1 MAIAE
6 GTTTSST
13 TSEDTTT
20 QESFTSGTTYVH
32 TYLHTTI
39 FSKCKQRPEA
49 YKTYAKYSLPS
60 KKYLT
65 TFFK

>member
-32 TYLHTTI
+32 TYI
-39 FSKCKQRPEA
+39 
-49 YKTYAKYSLPS
+49 LP
-60 KKYLT
+60 
-65 TFFK
+65 FFLNVNKDRRHIKLMQNTPCHPKST